1 MSAPTRTT
9 SSTGVSPEGSSKA
22 RTLLKRTASV
32 IAVAAALTAVTA
44 TTPASAVG
52 VKSVAPLM
60 CQDSTWAKLYTTLGG
75 YWQARCSGGY
85 NLNLYGST
93 FDAGGWSGAVY
104 TESRGAIY
112 FCDWDH
118 LNLNGAHVYRI
129 YLNETRP
136 SRCN

>member
-9 SSTGVSPEGSSKA
+9 SSTGVSPKGSSKA
-22 RTLLKRTASV
+22 KTLLKRMVSV
-32 IAVAAALTAVTA
+32 LAVAAALTAVTA
-44 TTPASAVG
+44 TTPASAAALG
-52 VKSVAPLM
+52 
-60 CQDSTWAKLYTTLGG
+60 CQSTWAKLYTTQGG

-85 NLNLYGST
+85 NVSLYGST

-118 LNLNGAHVYRI
+118 LVLNGAHVYRI